1 MVTKELKFPYEPRE
15 GQKELM
21 DFIRENE
28 GYLLVNAPT
37 GFGKTPAVLYPLLE
51 KGEQVIWAVR
61 TGNETDRPI
70 EELKRMG
77 GAFGFSLRG
86 KRDMCL
92 LAREYGA
99 MDSDEVQFLCTK
111 KKKECPYYKNLMD
124 EDIFDLVDK
133 PLLYSEILNIAKERK
148 ICPYYLQF
156 QLIDFAQVLSLSYNY
171 ILHKSLIWILRK
183 RFYLKE
189 TTLVVDEAH
198 NLQRMVMNLNHDEI
212 TSGSVERAMSEIS
225 QFSGHRMREIWEFLN
240 DLRMK
245 LSTYA
250 RKREVSVDIMD
261 FVDAGIISDLKRY
274 GTMVQSKKLKEGKRP
289 ASSLAHIAKFFA
301 ESLEMMDEG
310 VFFILRKEKKRIV
323 LERWDARA
331 SEIFSNIWKLFGN
344 VVFMSGTL
352 KPFDAFMD
360 IVGIESA
367 HKFDFSGFYDSSKI
381 RVEIR
386 DEMSTRGDRLPSN
399 MAKKYVK
406 DIAKFA
412 ENKFNIAVFSASY
425 RIQNSLIKN
434 GIIESLEN
442 LGREVFVE
450 EEGMPGDAG
459 RKILEDF
466 KRSSPHGVLMG
477 TASGRFAEGADF
489 PGETLVGIYLVGI
502 PFERMT
508 LKTKLFLNYYKKV
521 YGDRGRYYGYVIPS
535 LRNASQALGRALRS
549 KDDRGYFV
557 LGDKRYRY
565 PRYFNLLPDYIRSAY
580 LSSSESS
587 KDNGKF

>member
-1 MVTKELKFPYEPRE
+1 MKFPYEPRE
-15 GQKELM
+15 GQMELM

-70 EELKRMG
+70 EELKKIG

-92 LAREYGA
+92 LAKDYGS

-124 EDIFDLVDK
+124 EDVFDLTYK

-156 QLIDFAQVLSLSYNY
+156 QLIDLAQVLSLSYNY
-171 ILHKSLIWILRK
+171 ILNKSLIWILRK
-183 RFYLKE
+183 RFNLKE

-225 QFSGHRMREIWEFLN
+225 EFSGHRAKEIWEFLN
-240 DLRMK
+240 DLRMRF
-245 LSTYA
+245 STYT
-250 RKREVSVDIMD
+250 RKREINVDIID
-261 FVDAGIISDLKRY
+261 FVDIGIISDLKRY
-274 GTMVQSKKLKEGKRP
+274 GTMVRSRKLKKGKRP
-289 ASSLAHIAKFFA
+289 ASSLAHIARFFD
-301 ESLEMMDEG
+301 ESLDMMDEG
-310 VFFILRKEKKRIV
+310 VFFILRREKKRIV

-331 SEIFSNIWKLFGN
+331 SEIFSEIWKLFGN
-344 VVFMSGTL
+344 VIFMSGTL

-360 IVGIESA
+360 IAGIEDA
-367 HKFDFSGFYDSSKI
+367 HKFDFSGFYNLSKI

-386 DEMSTRGDRLPSN
+386 DEMSTRGDTLPSN

-412 ENKFNIAVFSASY
+412 ENNFNIAVFSASY
-425 RIQNSLIKN
+425 RVQNSLIKN
-434 GIIESLEN
+434 GIIPSLEN

-450 EEGMPGDAG
+450 EEGMPGDVG
-459 RKILEDF
+459 REILEDF
-466 KRSSPHGVLMG
+466 KKASPKGVLLG

-489 PGETLVGIYLVGI
+489 PGESLVGVYLVGI
-502 PFERMT
+502 PFERVT
-508 LKTKLFLNYYKKV
+508 LKTKLFLDYYKKV
-521 YGDRGRYYGYVIPS
+521 YGHRGRYYGYVIPA
-535 LRNASQALGRALRS
+535 LRTASQALGRALRS
-549 KDDRGYFV
+549 REDRGYFI
-557 LGDKRYRY
+557 LGDKRYRF
-565 PRYFNLLPDYIRSAY
+565 PRYFNLLPGYIRNAY
-580 LSSSESS
+580 LSSFESL
-587 KDNGKF
+587 KGNGKF